1 MTPPLH
7 RSLSTVDAVLFQPPD
22 RALAATGL
30 LGRLTSG
37 LVLAGLYF
45 AGVAHWLV
53 FFFTSPRSFALYK
66 MNFSAYQWPREYV
79 FLSVLQEAV
88 RKGVIPYHIAAPMKD
103 TTRFLGIPD
112 YITSPQI
119 ALLGTLDIATFV
131 VVNTLLLYTLSFIA
145 CLLIRRRYRLSLVA
159 FSAMTLLLNFNGNIT
174 AQIGA
179 GQYVWAGFFLLPFLC
194 LLILKLL
201 EGDRS
206 FGMAAKL
213 ALLLFGMMLQ
223 GTYHFYVWSV
233 LFLLLLAAFERSLRR
248 TILLAVATSAALV
261 AYRVL
266 PAALTFWGAD
276 RGFISGYPTVE
287 DLLAGLLVI
296 RRHTTEPIGVL
307 HNLAWWEY
315 DLYIGAIGGAL
326 LAYFGIWLR
335 IKPRAETNA
344 LTFARLDWPL
354 LLMALF
360 ALGLFFAPF
369 ASLPLP
375 LFSAERVSSRFLI
388 IPTLMLTVI
397 STIRLN
403 HVLPAWAARP
413 MVKVLAIAGVLQL
426 GVSLAV
432 HSMAWRVSVLEE
444 AAGEPFDLKR
454 VGTFFNVVR
463 LADPV
468 YFAVVNISAAITA
481 AALLGVVAAW
491 IVSALRQQ
499 RLGHPVS
506 PPDVRK

>member
-1 MTPPLH
+1 MPPVPHLLA
-7 RSLSTVDAVLFQPPD
+7 RLDAALFQPSDHGAP
-22 RALAATGL
+22 RIFE
-30 LGRLTSG
+30 RLVSSLT
-37 LVLAGLYF
+37 VAGLYL

-53 FFFTSPRSFALYK
+53 FFYTSPKSFALYK

-88 RKGVIPYHIAAPMKD
+88 RRGVIPYHLSNPMKD

-119 ALLGTLDIATFV
+119 ALLGAVDILTFV
-131 VVNTLLLYTLSFIA
+131 VLNTLLLYTLSFAA
-145 CLLIRRRYRLSLVA
+145 CLLIKRRYRLSLVA
-159 FSAMTLLLNFNGNIT
+159 FTAMTLLLNFNGNIT

-194 LLILKLL
+194 LLTLQLI
-201 EGDRS
+201 EGERT

-213 ALLLFGMMLQ
+213 ALLLFAMMLQ

-233 LFLLLLAAFERSLRR
+233 MFLLLLAAFHREARR
-248 TILLAVATSAALV
+248 TALLAVLISAPLV

-266 PAALTFWGAD
+266 PAALTFWGAE

-296 RRHTTEPIGVL
+296 RRHTAETIGVL

-315 DLYIGAIGGAL
+315 DLYISAIGAGV
-326 LAYFGIWLR
+326 LAYFGVWLR
-335 IKPRAETNA
+335 IKERPELARFR
-344 LTFARLDWPL
+344 FAALDWPML
-354 LLMALF
+354 LLALCS
-360 ALGLFFAPF
+360 LGLFFAPI

-388 IPTLMLTVI
+388 LPVLLLTVI
-397 STIRLN
+397 SAIRLN
-403 HVLPAWAARP
+403 RVLPAWTARP
-413 MVKVLAIAGVLQL
+413 VVKVLTVAAVVQL

-444 AAGEPFDLKR
+444 AATEPFDLGR
-454 VGTFFNVVR
+454 VESYFNIVTQH
-463 LADPV
+463 DPLYV
-468 YFAVVNISAAITA
+468 GLVNTAALITA
-481 AALLGVVAAW
+481 AGLVALLVGWAW
-491 IVSALRQQ
+491 WARRRMSR
-499 RLGHPVS
+499 
-506 PPDVRK
+506 